1 MMLGWMKRGLGAS
14 ALRRSAKA
22 LEFRQASVYR
32 ITGSR
37 LRGRGAVASQGVAR
51 VNPLPGEAVT
61 RLHAGAVIR
70 QAGYDGEYGVF

>member
-1 MMLGWMKRGLGAS
+1 MKRGLGAS

-37 LRGRGAVASQGVAR
+37 LRGRGADNLPAAQHRILVA
-51 VNPLPGEAVT
+51 
-61 RLHAGAVIR
+61 HVIESD
-70 QAGYDGEYGVF
+70 AIF